1 MPNSLI
7 AKRYAK
13 ALFELALEMN
23 IVEETKSDMELIMSV
38 CSSNKD
44 FTQML
49 KSPVIRSEK
58 KQKVIRD
65 IFNDKINELSMRYM
79 NIITRKKRESFI
91 GQIAEEFILAYKKF
105 NAIFTIHFES
115 AITIG
120 DEIRK
125 KVITL
130 LEDQTKGTVEL
141 IEEVKE
147 ELVGGFVMRY
157 DDYKYDASIAYQ
169 LKKLKKSSAEINLFK
184 REF

>member
-58 KQKVIRD
+58 KNNVIRA
-65 IFNDKINELSMRYM
+65 IFKDKIGELSMRYL
-79 NIITRKKRESFI
+79 NIITRKRREIFVN
-91 GQIAEEFILAYKKF
+91 QIAEEFIFAYKKF
-105 NAIFTIHFES
+105 KNIFTIYFAS
-115 AITIG
+115 ATAIS

-125 KVITL
+125 KVIIL
-130 LEDQTKGTVEL
+130 LEGQTKGTVEL

-169 LKKLKKSSAEINLFK
+169 LKKLQKGSAEINLFK
-184 REF
+184 REY

>member
-58 KQKVIRD
+58 KNNVIRA
-65 IFNDKINELSMRYM
+65 IFKDKIGELSMRYL
-79 NIITRKKRESFI
+79 NIITRKRREIFVN
-91 GQIAEEFILAYKKF
+91 QIAEEFIFAYKKF
-105 NAIFTIHFES
+105 KNIFTIYFAS
-115 AITIG
+115 ATTIS

-147 ELVGGFVMRY
+147 ELVGGFVMNY

-169 LKKLKKSSAEINLFK
+169 LKKLKKGSAEINLFK
-184 REF
+184 REY